1 MNAYFFKMSKEEK
14 SNILDQHKSLY
25 DGYVTKYN
33 QESNQSPLYVQDFAN
48 DKNGIT
54 LNNKGEVKPYTN
66 FKINESH
73 TGLDMI
79 GGDPHDQS
87 EYKYRHLKNGT
98 VDIDSVEDT
107 NEDNVEF
114 MHDVLP
120 SPNEDEFDYETFGKF
135 ANEMK
140 NNDDQYEYDI
150 DKLED
155 YSAEQMNDDEDEDDV
170 EFEGD
175 GENSEIGTEEE
186 LNFDWLNSYQD
197 DVDDEDLPN
206 VVSSITESLDMFKR
220 FKKYN

>member
-33 QESNQSPLYVQDFAN
+33 QESNQSPLYVQDLAN

-66 FKINESH
+66 FKINESP
-73 TGLDMI
+73 LDRI
-79 GGDPHDQS
+79 ADGPVD
-87 EYKYRHLKNGT
+87 LKNGT

-107 NEDNVEF
+107 NQDNVEF

-155 YSAEQMNDDEDEDDV
+155 YSAEQMNDDDDEV
-170 EFEGD
+170 EFEGY
-175 GENSEIGTEEE
+175 GEKEEKGPE
-186 LNFDWLNSYQD
+186 EDLNFDWLNSFQN

-206 VVSSITESLDMFKR
+206 VVSSISESLDMFKR